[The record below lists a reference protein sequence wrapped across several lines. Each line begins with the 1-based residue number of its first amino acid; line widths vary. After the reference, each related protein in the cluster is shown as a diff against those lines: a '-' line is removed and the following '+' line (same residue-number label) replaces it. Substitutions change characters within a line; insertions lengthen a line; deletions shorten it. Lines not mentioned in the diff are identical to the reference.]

1 MSPFDWLNSINYDK
15 KNLMDEDPTTEKL
28 YSPFMINRGLSYFP
42 DTILYANQMN
52 GFFGLENKLQYEF
65 YLYGIQKRKRFSKW
79 TKKDKTTDTLDI
91 IVQYYKYNEERA
103 LEALSLLTDEQIELI
118 KQKMYKGGVND

>member
-15 KNLMDEDPTTEKL
+15 KNLMDDEPILEKD
-28 YSPFMINRGLSYFP
+28 YNSFMINRGLSYFP

-52 GFFGLENKLQYEF
+52 GFFNLDNKLQYEF
-65 YLYGIQKRKRFSKW
+65 YLYGLPKRKRFSKW
-79 TKKDKTTDTLDI
+79 TKKDKATDTLNVI
-91 IVQYYKYNEERA
+91 MRYYKYNEERA
-103 LEALSLLTDEQIELI
+103 LEVLSLLTDKQIELI